1 LPPDEAPLWQA
12 CTADLEGQAMSN
24 KKYTHE
30 AGKAFRSSDKT
41 PLTEHEEKQKALL
54 KNLERLKAERVAR
67 ETATS
72 EDDRS
77 AIDRHPEVK

>member
-1 LPPDEAPLWQA
+1 
-12 CTADLEGQAMSN
+12 MSN

-54 KNLERLKAERVAR
+54 KNLTRLRLRPTRHVKKVAPIGG
-67 ETATS
+67 S
-72 EDDRS
+72 
-77 AIDRHPEVK
+77 